1 MTMRLRPRAATG
13 AGALA
18 ALVAGAVPA
27 AAPAA
32 TKNGITPKRPKAG
45 ATVAEGSRPTFRFN
59 VKGAG
64 TLWVH
69 VCTSRKRDS
78 EGLICTEG
86 MISQAKRKG
95 STGSIKAK
103 FFDFETFWLNAPG
116 TYYWQ
121 AFRIDCE
128 GDLSDCNQEGPVVKF
143 RVG

>member
-13 AGALA
+13 AVALA
-18 ALVAGAVPA
+18 ELVSGAVPA

-45 ATVAEGSRPTFRFN
+45 ATVAVGSRPTFRFT

-78 EGLICTEG
+78 EGLICTDG

-95 STGSIKAK
+95 STGSMKAK

-116 TYYWQ
+116 TYHWQ
-121 AFRIDCE
+121 AYRIDCE
-128 GDLSDCNQEGPVVKF
+128 GDLSDCKQEGPVVTF